1 MAVFLLCC
9 WLFCLHA
16 CMHACMHASRALA
29 SLEVQE
35 VQESQAAE
43 KKLQDAEKKL
53 QEERDRVMYA
63 SSSDYVKLTAASRSL
78 VLPMQT

>member
-1 MAVFLLCC
+1 
-9 WLFCLHA
+9 
-16 CMHACMHASRALA
+16 MHASRALA

-53 QEERDRVMYA
+53 REERVRIMYA
-63 SSSDYVKLTAASRSL
+63 A
-78 VLPMQT
+78 P